1 MFLLLSS
8 DYIVTTMLL
17 MSVGSNVNHK
27 AGGQQMS
34 FYPAREVGLQEESVL
49 SQAKNKNLFVG
60 C

>member
-8 DYIVTTMLL
+8 DYHVTTMLL
-17 MSVGSNVNHK
+17 VSVGFYVNHK

-34 FYPAREVGLQEESVL
+34 FYSAREVGLQEDLFMKE
-49 SQAKNKNLFVG
+49 NLFVG

>member
-8 DYIVTTMLL
+8 DYHVTTMLL
-17 MSVGSNVNHK
+17 VSVGFYVNHK

-34 FYPAREVGLQEESVL
+34 FYSAREVGSQEDLFVKE
-49 SQAKNKNLFVG
+49 NLFVG